1 MYKFIIFKIYILMS
15 HYNTHNPHPLI
26 PRDPTYSVNR
36 KLITFHTEDRDIVH
50 WPHANEFEIK
60 LPESLTNVE
69 SMRLVEIV
77 LPVNYYNI
85 SRELQNTSMQITVSG
100 TAHIITLEEG
110 FYTPA
115 QIANALTNKIHTA
128 VGGVEFQ
135 VHYNDVSQ
143 KLWFSS
149 SDNLLTPIPFSIDA
163 NVNVVGDH
171 CAGGVPASY
180 CPEKCDYIQDGS
192 QFAHYTKWGLP
203 FNLGFFRKEYKA
215 TTNDTGAPITF
226 GYVTAPSSAPLSPLP
241 PIIVPIG
248 NYYIEASFPVS
259 LFGHSVV
266 YMEVDKYNSMDELTP
281 YPQRT
286 NDLYDNDYNG
296 RVNSAF
302 AKIPITAT
310 PQAQVFESKNGF
322 LQNASNHFNPPLER
336 LQKLKFRFRYH
347 DGRLVNFKQ
356 ENFNFSIA
364 FNELRN
370 EQLKNRIVRV
380 PDTYLMT

>member
-1 MYKFIIFKIYILMS
+1 M
-15 HYNTHNPHPLI
+15 
-26 PRDPTYSVNR
+26 
-36 KLITFHTEDRDIVH
+36 
-50 WPHANEFEIK
+50 
-60 LPESLTNVE
+60 
-69 SMRLVEIV
+69 
-77 LPVNYYNI
+77 
-85 SRELQNTSMQITVSG
+85 
-100 TAHIITLEEG
+100 
-110 FYTPA
+110 
-115 QIANALTNKIHTA
+115 
-128 VGGVEFQ
+128 GGIWFQ
-135 VHYNDVSQ
+135 VHYNEVSQ

-149 SDNLLTPIPFSIDA
+149 SDLAKYAIPFSIDA

-171 CAGGVPASY
+171 CADGVPESY

-215 TTNDTGAPITF
+215 IENDTGVAITF
-226 GYVTAPSSAPLSPLP
+226 DYVTAPGP
-241 PIIVPIG
+241 PVIVPVG
-248 NYYIEASFPVS
+248 NYYIEATFPAS

-266 YMEVDKYNSMDELTP
+266 YMEVDKYNSMDELAP